1 MQQIK
6 VFSQRNYGKGKA
18 VQLGI
23 SKATGEHVVVQDSD
37 LEYLPNDIV
46 RMCKATKNLNPYHN
60 AIHLQIKAYL
70 ENKIKS
76 LNFACLPEGSRFQKT
91 VWYEIKKIGY
101 GKKRSYLEI
110 SKKIKSSPRAV
121 GNACSTNPCLFFIPC
136 HRVICNNGSIGGY
149 IMGTRI
155 KKQLLINEFKL

>member
-1 MQQIK
+1 MQTKNKYII
-6 VFSQRNYGKGKA
+6 F
-18 VQLGI
+18 LLPT
-23 SKATGEHVVVQDSD
+23 SK
-37 LEYLPNDIV
+37 
-46 RMCKATKNLNPYHN
+46 KATKNLNPYHN

-110 SKKIKSSPRAV
+110 SKKIKTSPRAV